1 MIKIVMLILRLSE
14 FFYSGPVSVHMKW
27 VILIF
32 GNLPR
37 EGVLFMLQQ
46 IFTLIVAPTIVG
58 IVTKLFFRWLDGKDD
73 K

>member
-1 MIKIVMLILRLSE
+1 MIIIRIWILVTRGVFLHVE
-14 FFYSGPVSVHMKW
+14 W
-27 VILIF
+27 VIIHY

>member
-1 MIKIVMLILRLSE
+1 MIIMLIWQLNWI
-14 FFYSGPVSVHMKW
+14 FFTRGVFLHVEW
-27 VILIF
+27 VIILC

-37 EGVLFMLQQ
+37 EGVLFMVQQ